1 MSVPAGLVRS
11 GRRGSAAAALA
22 LAAALVSAALALA
35 LVAARGS
42 GPPAGFDDRVR
53 EVASSLRCVVC
64 QGLSVADSPSA
75 IAREMRAQ
83 IARELRAGRTPDQV
97 RESLVRAYSEWI
109 LLSPRRR
116 GTNLVLWLAPAAL
129 LLAGLVAAFVAL
141 RRWSRGG
148 AGLLPG
154 ASGRG
159 DDTESIRVSAEGRRL
174 LDPLSDEDRRRL
186 ERALASGE
194 DAE

>member
-1 MSVPAGLVRS
+1 MSVPAGLVRP
-11 GRRGSAAAALA
+11 GRTGSAAAALA

-116 GTNLVLWLAPAAL
+116 GTNLVLWLAPVAL
-129 LLAGLVAAFVAL
+129 LLAGLMAAFVAL
-141 RRWSRGG
+141 HRWSRTG
-148 AGLLPG
+148 AGVL
-154 ASGRG
+154 SGG
-159 DDTESIRVSAEGRRL
+159 DDTEPIRASAEGRRL
-174 LDPLSDEDRRRL
+174 LDPLTDDDRRRL